1 MSNQKAKLIKI
12 KLSSSY
18 EKAKELKI
26 YEETLR
32 DFIHE
37 RD

>member
-1 MSNQKAKLIKI
+1 MKLIKL
-12 KLSSSY
+12 KLRTSY
-18 EKAKELKI
+18 EKAKELKF

-37 RD
+37 KD